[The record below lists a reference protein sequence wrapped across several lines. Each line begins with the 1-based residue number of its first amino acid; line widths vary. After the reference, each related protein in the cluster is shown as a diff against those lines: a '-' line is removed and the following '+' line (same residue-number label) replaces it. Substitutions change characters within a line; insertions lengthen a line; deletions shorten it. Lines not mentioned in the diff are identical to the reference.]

1 MKTKHSIILFS
12 VALLCMSAYSLAE
25 GIIERLGMDHKNA
38 QRAILANIVGRHQT
52 GPMDDFPSD
61 PFRAPYAKLLPSV
74 IAGDKVAAAKEL
86 CDYVKNYVDSEK
98 FLTDYKNAKE
108 DALPIKV
115 NGYGAGVTTL
125 RWNLTIYETNIKN
138 YPNDTKY
145 VGEQKELMAR
155 DKRHLDSILEASKK
169 PFPGKELWEKT
180 YPEDPKIAVKKRLEA
195 YLALVATVD
204 FDATLTEADNYKIKK
219 FTNPA
224 YERKS
229 PEWKALYRAGK
240 DVNQVATAFAKE
252 WLKGEIISSTK
263 TTVPTDEVAKKQAA
277 TTSPAVAASSQDD
290 DAAQPEATS
299 TPDNDNS
306 IVQPA
311 KAKKSLMGKLKDKA
325 KAIIKD

>member
-12 VALLCMSAYSLAE
+12 VALLCMSAYSLADS
-25 GIIERLGMDHKNA
+25 IIERLGMDHKNA
-38 QRAILANIVGRHQT
+38 QSAILANIVGRHET
-52 GPMDDFPSD
+52 GPMDDYSSSP
-61 PFRAPYAKLLPSV
+61 PFRVPYAKMLPAV
-74 IAGDKVAAAKEL
+74 ISGDKTAAAKEL
-86 CDYVKNYVDSEK
+86 CEYVKNYVNSEK
-98 FLTDYKNAKE
+98 FLQDYKNAKE

-115 NGYGAGVTTL
+115 NGYGNGVTTL

-180 YPEDPKIAVKKRLEA
+180 YPEDPKILVKKRLET

-204 FDATLTEADNYKIKK
+204 FNATLTEPDNYKIRK

-224 YERKS
+224 YEKKS
-229 PEWKALYRAGK
+229 PEWKAYFRAGK
-240 DVNQVATAFAKE
+240 EVNQIVTDFAKE

-263 TTVPTDEVAKKQAA
+263 TTVPTDEDAKKQAA
-277 TTSPAVAASSQDD
+277 YNQSRSDGQQRGRRYFIARNHHAGRQ
-290 DAAQPEATS
+290 
-299 TPDNDNS
+299 
-306 IVQPA
+306 
-311 KAKKSLMGKLKDKA
+311 
-325 KAIIKD
+325 

>member
-1 MKTKHSIILFS
+1 MKTKHSFILFS
-12 VALLCMSAYSLAE
+12 VALLCMSAYSLADS
-25 GIIERLGMDHKNA
+25 IIERLGMNHKNA

-52 GPMDDFPSD
+52 GPMDDFPND
-61 PFRAPYAKLLPSV
+61 PFRAPYAKLLPAV
-74 IAGDKVAAAKEL
+74 ISGDKTAAAKEL
-86 CDYVKNYVDSEK
+86 CTYVKNYVDSEK
-98 FLTDYKNAKE
+98 FLKDYSDAKE

-115 NGYGAGVTTL
+115 NGYGNGVTTL

-204 FDATLTEADNYKIKK
+204 FDATLTEADTYKIKK

-263 TTVPTDEVAKKQAA
+263 TIAPTDEDAQKQAA
-277 TTSPAVAASSQDD
+277 ATSSAVAASSGDED
-290 DAAQPEATS
+290 TSQPETT
-299 TPDNDNS
+299 TPADNETDV
-306 IVQPA
+306 VQPA
-311 KAKKSLMGKLKDKA
+311 KAKKSLIGKLKDKA